1 MPDADVETE
10 DRLFNRFVFWHRAK
24 RDKAKEEGKQVPP
37 IFIMDRYGKRIT
49 IFERLKEQF
58 LEFISLV
65 MQDDAERKRQ
75 QLRQQKK
82 ALTAELQRNS
92 DRMRRNG
99 HQEADVDY
107 TGS

>member
-1 MPDADVETE
+1 MQQVQAGQRNPAVNYVYGDDYNNA
-10 DRLFNRFVFWHRAK
+10 LAK
-24 RDKAKEEGKQVPP
+24 
-37 IFIMDRYGKRIT
+37 IT
-49 IFERLKEQF
+49 SLKEQF

-92 DRMRRNG
+92 DGMRRNG